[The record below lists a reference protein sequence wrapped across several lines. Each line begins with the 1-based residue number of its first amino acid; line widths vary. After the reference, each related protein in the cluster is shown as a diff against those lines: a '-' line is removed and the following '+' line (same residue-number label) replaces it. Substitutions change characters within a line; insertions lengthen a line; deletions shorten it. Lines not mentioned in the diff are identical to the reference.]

1 MFNLFFAFMFT
12 IQFFNFGFMVR
23 QDGAKP
29 RYDYLRT
36 MLGTSILM
44 AVMTLIWVIVMWVEW
59 SAFPLYC
66 LLIQGGITLFSF
78 YMTKTARN
86 FSNLLNNPN
95 ESQMINLDLQAD

>member
-1 MFNLFFAFMFT
+1 
-12 IQFFNFGFMVR
+12 MVR

-95 ESQMINLDLQAD
+95 ELQMINMDLQAD